1 MTNLVEPN
9 TLSCN
14 PNKDILC
21 YHNNTKYRKKN
32 IREMTSRKKRTPKN
46 NQLYQAVEDM
56 MKKKTVQVK
65 TIKTPKNKTPKKPKK
80 MQMGGDEDNFLSEIQ
95 NMLFHMN
102 HVNYNG
108 IGIRT
113 TLIPFENPESKQ
125 KTFTEITPTKVIID
139 KMTNEDS
146 DKNTNKNTNKQ
157 GGYGKKYVNN
167 NIRLNEGLNDYSNYE
182 L

>member
-1 MTNLVEPN
+1 
-9 TLSCN
+9 
-14 PNKDILC
+14 
-21 YHNNTKYRKKN
+21 
-32 IREMTSRKKRTPKN
+32 MTSRKKRTPKN
-46 NQLYQAVEDM
+46 DQLYQAIEDM
-56 MKKKTVQVK
+56 MKKN
-65 TIKTPKNKTPKKPKK
+65 KTPKNKTPKKPKK
-80 MQMGGDEDNFLSEIQ
+80 KQTGGDNDNFLTEIQ

-113 TLIPFENPESKQ
+113 TLIPFENPNSKQ

-139 KMTNEDS
+139 KMINEES
-146 DKNTNKNTNKQ
+146 DKNKQ

-167 NIRLNEGLNDYSNYE
+167 MIRLYEGSNDSNPYE

>member
-1 MTNLVEPN
+1 
-9 TLSCN
+9 
-14 PNKDILC
+14 
-21 YHNNTKYRKKN
+21 
-32 IREMTSRKKRTPKN
+32 MTSRKKRTPKN
-46 NQLYQAVEDM
+46 DQLYQAVEDM
-56 MKKKTVQVK
+56 MKKTS
-65 TIKTPKNKTPKKPKK
+65 KTPKNKTPKKPKK
-80 MQMGGDEDNFLSEIQ
+80 KQTGGDEDNFLSEIQ

-113 TLIPFENPESKQ
+113 TLIPFENPNSKQ

-146 DKNTNKNTNKQ
+146 EKNNKR

-167 NIRLNEGLNDYSNYE
+167 MIRLHEYSNDSNHYE

>member
-1 MTNLVEPN
+1 M
-9 TLSCN
+9 SS
-14 PNKDILC
+14 K
-21 YHNNTKYRKKN
+21 
-32 IREMTSRKKRTPKN
+32 KKRTPKI
-46 NQLYQAVEDM
+46 NQLYQSVEDM
-56 MKKKTVQVK
+56 MKIQKTVPMK
-65 TIKTPKNKTPKKPKK
+65 IKTPKNKTPKKPKK
-80 MQMGGDEDNFLSEIQ
+80 KQTGGDEDNFLSEIQ

-113 TLIPFENPESKQ
+113 TLIPFEKPDSKQ

-139 KMTNEDS
+139 QMTNEDS
-146 DKNTNKNTNKQ
+146 EKNINKK

-167 NIRLNEGLNDYSNYE
+167 MIRLYEGSNDSNHYK